1 MARSPCGAL
10 NILAHGRRRA
20 GSVLESAD
28 RPAYELID
36 GFVAC
41 PYQSAHAAFRV
52 GGLCRALHAEVA
64 LRDQA
69 AVPHDRGPEAH
80 DRPALSRGVEYLDEL
95 LQIDAQRVLGARVA
109 APPDDSS
116 RRRTQPGPQA
126 PRQQPR
132 WTPTPPPAHIA
143 PHTCA

>member
-1 MARSPCGAL
+1 MARSTCGAL

-41 PYQSAHAAFRV
+41 PYQSAHAALRV
-52 GGLCRALHAEVA
+52 GGLCRVLHAEAA

-69 AVPHDRGPEAH
+69 AVPHDRGPQAH
-80 DRPALSRGVEYLDEL
+80 QRPALSLSVEYLDEFL
-95 LQIDAQRVLGARVA
+95 HIDAQCVLAARVVA
-109 APPDDSS
+109 RLDDPSGG
-116 RRRTQPGPQA
+116 TGQPGP
-126 PRQQPR
+126 
-132 WTPTPPPAHIA
+132 
-143 PHTCA
+143 

>member
-10 NILAHGRRRA
+10 DILAHGRRWA
-20 GSVLESAD
+20 GSVLESAG

-52 GGLCRALHAEVA
+52 GGLCRALHAEAA

-69 AVPHDRGPEAH
+69 AVPPDRTPQAH
-80 DRPALSRGVEYLDEL
+80 QRPALSRGVEYLGECL
-95 LQIDAQRVLGARVA
+95 QRVARRELAARVVA
-109 APPDDSS
+109 RPEDPACG
-116 RRRTQPGPQA
+116 PGHA
-126 PRQQPR
+126 
-132 WTPTPPPAHIA
+132 
-143 PHTCA
+143 